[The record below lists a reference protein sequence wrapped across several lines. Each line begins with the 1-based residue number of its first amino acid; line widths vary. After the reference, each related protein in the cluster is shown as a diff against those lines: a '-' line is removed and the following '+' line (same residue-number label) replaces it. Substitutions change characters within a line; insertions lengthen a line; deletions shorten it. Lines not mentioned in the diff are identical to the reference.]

1 MVRPRGLPL
10 IHVVLVAPRFMENT
24 LRYVEA
30 FAALDGLVL
39 SLVSEDPLE
48 RLRPSLR
55 PRVAG
60 HYRVA
65 STLDGD
71 QLTTA
76 IGAIG
81 RAVGRVDR
89 VVGSLEQ
96 LQQPMADARERLGI
110 EGPWRDTARNFRDK
124 DRMKA
129 VLREAGVPVARSALV
144 SSWDELRRFLGEVG
158 LPVVIKP
165 QAGLGSRNTARITR
179 PEELEALPRL
189 GLVPREGAPLQ
200 VEEFVRAKEYTCETV
215 TIRGEPVWRSGT
227 RYHPGPLEVLENP
240 WIQYCV
246 LLPRETDDP
255 LFRRFDPINGAAL
268 AALGMGT
275 GLSHMEWFRRDD
287 GSMLV
292 SEVGA
297 RPPGVQIMPL
307 MSLAH
312 GFDAI
317 AAWAELMAFER
328 FSAPPRAFAAGAAF
342 LRGQGR
348 GARVRAVHGAAT
360 ALAEVGDAVV
370 ELKLPAPGTPRAAS
384 YEGEG
389 LAIVKHATT
398 EGARRALS
406 TLISCIRIELG

>member
-1 MVRPRGLPL
+1 L

-30 FAALDGLVL
+30 FAALDGVVL
-39 SLVSEDPLE
+39 SLVSEDPVE

-76 IGAIG
+76 IGAIA
-81 RAVGRVDR
+81 RAVGPVDR
-89 VVGSLEQ
+89 VLGALEQ
-96 LQQPMADARERLGI
+96 LQQPMADARQRLGI
-110 EGPWRDTARNFRDK
+110 EGPWAETARNFRDK

-129 VLREAGVPVARSALV
+129 VLRDAGVPVARSALV
-144 SSWDELRRFLGEVG
+144 SSWDELRRFLGAVG

-165 QAGLGSRNTARITR
+165 QAGLGSRNTVRVTR
-179 PEELEALPRL
+179 PEELEALPRI
-189 GLVPREGAPLQ
+189 GMIPRPGAPLQ
-200 VEEFVRAKEYTCETV
+200 VEEFVRAREYTCETV
-215 TIRGEPVWRSGT
+215 SIRGEAVWRSGT
-227 RYHPGPLEVLENP
+227 IYHPGPLEVVENP

-246 LLPRETDDP
+246 LLPREADDP

-268 AALGMGT
+268 KALGMQT
-275 GLSHMEWFRRDD
+275 GLSHMEWFRRED

-317 AAWAELMAFER
+317 AAWAELMTFER
-328 FSAPPRAFAAGAAF
+328 FTPPTRSFAAGAAF

-348 GARVRAVHGAAT
+348 GDRVRAVHGVQA
-360 ALAEVGDAVV
+360 ALAEIGEDVV
-370 ELKLPAPGTPRAAS
+370 ELRLPAPGSPRAPG

-389 LAIVKHATT
+389 VALVKHATT

-406 TLISCIRIELG
+406 TLISCVRIELG